1 MQFFVDCLEN
11 NDAFSLLN
19 SQLRHHLLCTAKLNK
34 DLDYPIC
41 YNDRYTAYLNDIA
54 MKRVNYK
61 KSSRFGGLHLGIGNN
76 FE

>member
-54 MKRVNYK
+54 YLGALSIIRT
-61 KSSRFGGLHLGIGNN
+61 SS
-76 FE
+76 